1 MKQWYFLLFILW
13 RLSVAKSYIRLY
25 NIENR
30 EQNVEKSIG
39 GL

>member
-25 NIENR
+25 NIEKLYKIIYNYI
-30 EQNVEKSIG
+30 S
-39 GL
+39 